1 MMLNCTLVDGPGS
14 ARGQAPVELSIS
26 APAGTAGSVIHE
38 HLVRKFRAGIV
49 AVKGEDL
56 RSLVLGVAPL
66 VEAAVLVDGGTSLPA
81 GRTRQRPAPG
91 TAPPLVLA
99 VDSGP
104 AAGTVVPL
112 RRGNYSIGRSGTRIA
127 IPDPELSRE
136 HARIVVTDTDILLI
150 DLDSANGTYVD
161 GERIRT
167 RVISTESSIRCGQS
181 TLSLVIA
188 EPPGR
193 ALADAGSSVTEPIVV
208 QGRANAGNRT
218 ALVLAAVL
226 PLAIGALLAI
236 FTGMWMFLAFS
247 AASVVSVLVPAVS
260 GRREKREFSHATKA
274 AVAEDRD

>member
-1 MMLNCTLVDGPGS
+1 MLEGSQPMMLNCTLVDGPGS

-49 AVKGEDL
+49 AVEGEDL

-66 VEAAVLVDGGTSLPA
+66 VEAAVLVDGTSLPA

-167 RVISTESSIRCGQS
+167 TVISTESSIRCGQS
-181 TLSLVIA
+181 TMSLVFSDQS
-188 EPPGR
+188 ER
-193 ALADAGSSVTEPIVV
+193 VLADAGKS
-208 QGRANAGNRT
+208 
-218 ALVLAAVL
+218 
-226 PLAIGALLAI
+226 
-236 FTGMWMFLAFS
+236 
-247 AASVVSVLVPAVS
+247 
-260 GRREKREFSHATKA
+260 
-274 AVAEDRD
+274 VAEP